1 MRRCESWQKSGRNA
15 EKMAAEYIERDSAAA
30 FAYDCGAVYVS
41 NRLSD
46 KNAFPAADVAPVRHG
61 RWLLITAGYRNFGWC
76 CSECGRSVSIN
87 CDEELRQSKLEKEY
101 PFCHC
106 GARMD
111 LEVTNDS

>member
-1 MRRCESWQKSGRNA
+1 MG
-15 EKMAAEYIERDSAAA
+15 MDYIDRKALRDAL
-30 FAYDCGAVYVS
+30 YDADAITMTGIKIL
-41 NRLSD
+41 NQ
-46 KNAFPAADVAPVRHG
+46 FPSADVALVRHG

-87 CDEELRQSKLEKEY
+87 CAEELRQSELEKEY

-111 LEVTNDS
+111 LEE